1 MMTIDKPLVSIVTV
15 VFNGEEFLEETI
27 QSVINQSYNNI
38 EYIIIDGGSTDNT
51 VEIIKKYENRI
62 SHWISEK
69 DSGIYD
75 AMNKGI
81 LQSSGDVIGIINSGD
96 SYNLNTIQLVVDSYK
111 TYGSDFFYFGNVN
124 LINNNKKSKE
134 VRSVNTNSFFFMRS
148 GMSIPHPAVFV
159 PSKVYKKCGLFR
171 LNYSIVSDYDFL
183 YRLTKVCNIKYI
195 YLNKILANFKDGGIS
210 SNVKKVVFESH
221 YMRIN
226 NGMPYIESGIYLLKA
241 LLFYYISVFLHFL
254 NFGFVLR
261 WYRKYIIKTRI

>member
-1 MMTIDKPLVSIVTV
+1 MKDVQVSIVTV
-15 VFNGEEFLEETI
+15 VLNDEKNIKKTI
-27 QSVINQSYNNI
+27 NSVLNQTYLNI
-38 EYIIIDGGSTDNT
+38 EYIVIDGGSTDGT
-51 VEIIKKYENRI
+51 LDVIEKYNDKI
-62 SHWISEK
+62 NYWISEK
-69 DSGIYD
+69 DGGIYD

-159 PSKVYKKCGLFR
+159 PSKVYKKCGLFS

-183 YRLTKVCNIKYI
+183 YRLTKVYNIKYI
-195 YLNKILANFKDGGIS
+195 YLNKILANFTDGGIS

-261 WYRKYIIKTRI
+261 WYRKCIIKTHI